1 MQTNNDIEKGKSAA
15 ITSYILII
23 GVFIAMSMNSEE
35 KNAFASFHIRQAL
48 GLSITFIS
56 LGLIISN
63 FDSPMISISMWVF
76 LSVLWT
82 FGIFSAIKG
91 ETKPIPLL
99 GNYFQKWF
107 SNIS

>member
-1 MQTNNDIEKGKSAA
+1 MNTIEEGKTAA

-23 GVFIAMSMNSEE
+23 GVFIAMSMNAEN
-35 KNAFASFHIRQAL
+35 KNSFASFHIRQAL
-48 GLSITFIS
+48 GLSLTFIS

-63 FDSPMISISMWVF
+63 FDSLMISILMWISI
-76 LSVLWT
+76 SVLWT
-82 FGIFSAIKG
+82 YGIFSAIKG

-107 SNIS
+107 VNIS